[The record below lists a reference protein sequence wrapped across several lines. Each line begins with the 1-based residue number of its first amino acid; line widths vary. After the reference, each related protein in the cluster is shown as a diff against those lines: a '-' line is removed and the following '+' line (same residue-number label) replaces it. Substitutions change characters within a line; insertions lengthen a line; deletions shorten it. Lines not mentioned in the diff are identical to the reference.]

1 MKVYRKAVSLV
12 RPFRGRVAQGHGDLG
27 SSYLFCFL
35 KYTFIYIYIYTAYIY
50 IYIYVCLFACITQY
64 TPFASTKLGK
74 ILVATTENLPSKWH

>member
-35 KYTFIYIYIYTAYIY
+35 KYTYIYIYCIFIYIYVYLHVSHNIHH
-50 IYIYVCLFACITQY
+50 LLQ
-64 TPFASTKLGK
+64 L
-74 ILVATTENLPSKWH
+74 N